1 MTWWRR
7 HKELLLVVIPGVLI
21 GVAWI
26 AQGVWGQ
33 TGWRNAL
40 MVAASLIAGVP
51 IAVEGWKRLR
61 HRQFSIPL
69 LVTIAAGGALSIGE
83 VWEAAAVTF
92 LFKFG
97 GYLEGLTLGR
107 TRAALRELLDLR
119 PLTARVKDKNGEW
132 REVPAE
138 KVQVGQVVMVRPG
151 DKVPVDGKVIAGQAA
166 LDTSA
171 LTGEPLPKETAVGD
185 SVLSG
190 SINRGGYIEIAAE
203 RVSSDTTFNRLI
215 KLVAQ
220 AQSEKPKVQY
230 FLDRFAQW
238 YTPAIILA
246 AILLGLWTRE
256 VHLALTFLVIGCPGA
271 LVVAA
276 PVAVVAGL
284 GRAARSGILIK
295 GGERLEMIG
304 RLDTIAFD
312 KTGTLTEG
320 RPSVSRVIAFTGTE
334 REVLALAATAEL
346 RSEHHLAAAILA
358 KAKDEG
364 VEVQEADDWAFH
376 PGLGISAELAGS
388 TVYVGNRRLLE
399 RFGVAVSEEQ
409 MAAAREREALG
420 EALAFVA
427 KDRELIGL
435 ITVHDRLRPETES
448 LVAELRRAG
457 IRHTVMLTGDHAA
470 AANRVARQVGI
481 GEVRAGLLP
490 AEKVAA
496 LKEIQAA
503 GRRVAM
509 IGDGIN
515 DAPALATADVS
526 IAMGASG
533 TQVAMESADIVLV
546 EDRIDKVPA
555 AIHLSRRILGV
566 IRQNV
571 AIAVLTV
578 LVLLFGVLN
587 RSVGLSL
594 GMLVHQAS
602 VLIVIANGMRLLRAK
617 EVSVSWG
624 SVDGKRSVR
633 FREAGG

>member
-1 MTWWRR
+1 M
-7 HKELLLVVIPGVLI
+7 VIPGALI
-21 GVAWI
+21 VAAWI
-26 AQGVWGQ
+26 AQGVWAA
-33 TGWRNAL
+33 TWWRNFL
-40 MVAASLIAGVP
+40 MVVAALIAGVP
-51 IAVEGWKRLR
+51 IAIEGWKRLR

-69 LVTIAAGGALSIGE
+69 LVTIAAAGALWIGE

-97 GYLEGLTLGR
+97 GYLEGLTLRR

-119 PLTARVKDKNGEW
+119 PLTARVKGDDGEW
-132 REVPAE
+132 TEIPAA

-151 DKVPVDGKVIAGQAA
+151 DKVPVDGKVLAGQAA

-171 LTGEPLPKETAVGD
+171 LTGEPLPKETTVGD
-185 SVLSG
+185 TVLSG
-190 SINRGGYIEIAAE
+190 SINRGGYIEIEAE

-246 AILLGLWTRE
+246 AIVLGLWTGE

-295 GGERLEMIG
+295 GGERLELIG
-304 RLDTIAFD
+304 KLDTVAFD

-320 RPSVSRVIAFTGTE
+320 KPSVSQVITFTGTE
-334 REVLALAATAEL
+334 REVLEMAASAEL

-364 VEVQEADDWAFH
+364 IDVEEADDWAFH
-376 PGLGISAELAGS
+376 PGLGISAELGQA
-388 TVYVGNRRLLE
+388 TIYVGNRRLLD
-399 RFGVAVSEEQ
+399 RFGIPLSDEQ
-409 MAAAREREALG
+409 LEAARSREARG

-427 KDRELIGL
+427 KNQELVGL
-435 ITVHDRLRPETES
+435 ISIHDRLRPEAES
-448 LVAELRRAG
+448 LVADLRKAG

-470 AANRVARQVGI
+470 AANLVADKVGI
-481 GEVRAGLLP
+481 GEVKAGLLP
-490 AEKVAA
+490 EEKVAA
-496 LKEIQAA
+496 LKQLQAA

-526 IAMGASG
+526 IAMGTSG

-578 LVLLFGVLN
+578 LLLLVGVLSRN
-587 RSVGLSL
+587 VGLGL
-594 GMLVHQAS
+594 GMLVHEAS
-602 VLIVIANGMRLLRAK
+602 VLIVIVNGMRLLRSGNA
-617 EVSVSWG
+617 EGGGARATSSQPVT
-624 SVDGKRSVR
+624 
-633 FREAGG
+633 EA

>member
-1 MTWWRR
+1 MRWWRK

-21 GVAWI
+21 VAAWV
-26 AQGVWGQ
+26 AQGVWAA
-33 TGWRNAL
+33 TGWRNSL
-40 MVAASLIAGVP
+40 MVVASLIAGVP
-51 IAVEGWKRLR
+51 IAIEGWKRLR

-69 LVTIAAGGALSIGE
+69 LVTIAAAGALWIGE

-97 GYLEGLTLGR
+97 GYLEGLTLRR
-107 TRAALRELLDLR
+107 TRAALRELLDMR
-119 PLTARVKDKNGEW
+119 PLTARVKGDDGEW
-132 REVPAE
+132 TEIPAA
-138 KVQVGQVVMVRPG
+138 KVQVGQIVMVRPG
-151 DKVPVDGKVIAGQAA
+151 DKVPVDGKVVAGQAA

-171 LTGEPLPKETAVGD
+171 LTGEPLPKETTVGD
-185 SVLSG
+185 TVLSG
-190 SINRGGYIEIAAE
+190 SVNRGGYIEIEAE

-220 AQSEKPKVQY
+220 AQSEKPRVQY

-256 VHLALTFLVIGCPGA
+256 LHLALTFLVIGCPGA

-304 RLDTIAFD
+304 RLNTVAFD

-320 RPSVSRVIAFTGTE
+320 KPSVSQVIAFKGRE
-334 REVLALAATAEL
+334 REVLKLAATAEL

-358 KAKDEG
+358 KAKNEFVD
-364 VEVQEADDWAFH
+364 VQEADDWSFH
-376 PGLGISAELAGS
+376 PGLGISARVGES
-388 TVYVGNRRLLE
+388 TIYVGNRRLLDQ
-399 RFGVAVSEEQ
+399 FGIEVADEQ
-409 MAAAREREALG
+409 MEAARAREARG

-427 KDRELIGL
+427 QDRELVGL
-435 ITVHDRLRPETES
+435 ISIHDRVRPEAES
-448 LVAELRRAG
+448 LVAELRKAG
-457 IRHTVMLTGDHAA
+457 ISHTVMLTGDHAV
-470 AANRVARQVGI
+470 AANLVADQVGI
-481 GEVRAGLLP
+481 TEVKDGLLP
-490 AEKVAA
+490 EEKVAA
-496 LKEIQAA
+496 LKELQAA

-526 IAMGASG
+526 IAMGTSG

-578 LVLLFGVLN
+578 VLLMVGVLSRN
-587 RSVGLSL
+587 VGLGL
-594 GMLVHQAS
+594 GMLVHEAS
-602 VLIVIANGMRLLRAK
+602 VLIVIANGMRLLKGELGERK
-617 EVSVSWG
+617 RTEVESRQAVT
-624 SVDGKRSVR
+624 
-633 FREAGG
+633 EA